1 MRSPHPHIA
10 FMSRVRRTTRGLD
23 DDRQTWRVVDDLPRV
38 DCIDAAELDAV
49 EAFLMPQL
57 NAILSGNTTGV
68 ERRAT
73 ALRPDSQAPQYPALE
88 RVARG

>member
-1 MRSPHPHIA
+1 
-10 FMSRVRRTTRGLD
+10 LD

>member
-1 MRSPHPHIA
+1 
-10 FMSRVRRTTRGLD
+10 MSRVRRTTRGLD

>member
-1 MRSPHPHIA
+1 
-10 FMSRVRRTTRGLD
+10 LD

-38 DCIDAAELDAV
+38 DCIDPAELDAV

-57 NAILSGNTTGV
+57 SAILSGAGV
-68 ERRAT
+68 ERPAT
-73 ALRPDSQAPQYPALE
+73 ALRTDSQAPQYAALE